1 MELYSEERTTGI
13 EEGLGDL
20 EPLGPVLV
28 VVAVGELV
36 GHVGNGA
43 DSLLRV
49 LSVMHLQ

>member
-1 MELYSEERTTGI
+1 MKLCSEVRTTGI

-28 VVAVGELV
+28 VVAVRELV